1 MNCDTPDSS
10 LFIELVRKTKATLE
24 LWSEID
30 NGWETIPEHLKDR
43 LKDLLDVPYVDSIL
57 LTALEDIDSSL
68 NFAEE
73 ISRKASLEAMVERI
87 QSVRSD
93 HPVTEH
99 CLDQLDP
106 ERAGV

>member
-10 LFIELVRKTKATLE
+10 LFLELVRKTKATLE

-57 LTALEDIDSSL
+57 LAALQDIDCSL
-68 NFAEE
+68 KFAEE
-73 ISRKASLEAMVERI
+73 VSRKASLEAMVERI
-87 QSVRSD
+87 QSIQGDS
-93 HPVTEH
+93 PVAEH

-106 ERAGV
+106 ERAGI